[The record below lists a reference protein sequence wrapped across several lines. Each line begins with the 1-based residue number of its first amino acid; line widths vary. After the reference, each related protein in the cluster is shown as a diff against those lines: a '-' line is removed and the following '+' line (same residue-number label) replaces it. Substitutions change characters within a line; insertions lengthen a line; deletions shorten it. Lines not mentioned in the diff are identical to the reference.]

1 MRMLLGYKMMNV
13 VVDDA
18 IVLRVERALYER
30 SINLPKQSCLV
41 GGAAFLLGA
50 LIYNAWKTYQF
61 FVWVTN
67 GKNHFWYLFLH
78 YILIICF
85 IRTEKVPVFKTKKF
99 LWLEILWSAKNLIAC
114 LLYTSRSQESPIQK
128 AGQRISRRQRQNWI
142 DMWSI
147 KKPVR

>member
-50 LIYNAWKTYQF
+50 LIYI
-61 FVWVTN
+61 
-67 GKNHFWYLFLH
+67 
-78 YILIICF
+78 YI
-85 IRTEKVPVFKTKKF
+85 
-99 LWLEILWSAKNLIAC
+99 
-114 LLYTSRSQESPIQK
+114 
-128 AGQRISRRQRQNWI
+128 
-142 DMWSI
+142 
-147 KKPVR
+147 

>member
-50 LIYNAWKTYQF
+50 LIYITPERRTSFSFGSQMGKT
-61 FVWVTN
+61 
-67 GKNHFWYLFLH
+67 
-78 YILIICF
+78 
-85 IRTEKVPVFKTKKF
+85 
-99 LWLEILWSAKNLIAC
+99 
-114 LLYTSRSQESPIQK
+114 
-128 AGQRISRRQRQNWI
+128 ISGI
-142 DMWSI
+142 FSCTI
-147 KKPVR
+147 Y